1 MARHA
6 DFYPLIL
13 PAVLGCPYPTVDFA
27 INRAAIE
34 LCQAGRVW
42 EEAIDPVV
50 LVAGVSTYDVSLPTD
65 SVLVCIRSA
74 QMGGDSLPA
83 AQSWIELEAID
94 APAAVPEKYAMR
106 GQELIVHPKPA
117 TTGARIA
124 LVATLKP
131 SFTARTLPDVLLDM
145 HMAAVAEGAKAF
157 LKEMSGTAWFDPSGA
172 VFSHQRFRDEVSRA
186 RIAIEHGFVSGSLSV
201 TPKPF
206 GQR

>member
-1 MARHA
+1 MASHA

-83 AQSWIELEAID
+83 AQSWIEFEAID
-94 APAAVPEKYAMR
+94 APARRRRRRMHDQFLAAH
-106 GQELIVHPKPA
+106 G
-117 TTGARIA
+117 
-124 LVATLKP
+124 
-131 SFTARTLPDVLLDM
+131 VLLRHGGRRIDGF
-145 HMAAVAEGAKAF
+145 E
-157 LKEMSGTAWFDPSGA
+157 FDPALRGG
-172 VFSHQRFRDEVSRA
+172 E
-186 RIAIEHGFVSGSLSV
+186 
-201 TPKPF
+201 
-206 GQR
+206 